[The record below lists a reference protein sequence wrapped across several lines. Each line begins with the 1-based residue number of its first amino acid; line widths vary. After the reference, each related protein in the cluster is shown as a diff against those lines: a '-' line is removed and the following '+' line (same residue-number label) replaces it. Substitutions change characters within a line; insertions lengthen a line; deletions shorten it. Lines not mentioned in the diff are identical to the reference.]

1 MKELKLTNDEYNDLA
16 KLSVGILGVESKFSK
31 TDLFDDGILNV
42 NRYGVKNSW
51 LGGLVVFGGKAL
63 KRGEFDWD
71 GSQRSRGPTQI
82 KNIDTYMKGTKY
94 SYIDKKSVNNPKESA
109 IATMYVLTDKLKQ
122 LKNRQ
127 VSNDAINSENR
138 MDYLYFFYMGQGSK
152 VKNETATPDL
162 NPKVMAVNEISS
174 KVHILTK

>member
-1 MKELKLTNDEYNDLA
+1 MKD
-16 KLSVGILGVESKFSK
+16 
-31 TDLFDDGILNV
+31 
-42 NRYGVKNSW
+42 
-51 LGGLVVFGGKAL
+51 
-63 KRGEFDWD
+63 
-71 GSQRSRGPTQI
+71 
-82 KNIDTYMKGTKY
+82 TKY
-94 SYIDKKSVNNPKESA
+94 SYIDKKSVKNPKESA
-109 IATMYVLTDKLKQ
+109 IATMCVLADKLKQ

-127 VSNDAINSENR
+127 VNNDAINSENR